1 MSRSTAPDP
10 RAPSRA
16 ASAKRAALIGLPVT
30 LVGMVSYML
39 LMDVP
44 WIRSTALP
52 NIVVALIGM
61 AISVW
66 AMARCRSWWTVPTG
80 AASVLLGGFFMY
92 FMFVMSVQPEA
103 PNAPAVGER
112 IADFTLPNQEG
123 RPVSLASLHANGPA
137 LLVFY
142 RGHW

>member
-1 MSRSTAPDP
+1 MTTSP
-10 RAPSRA
+10 APSCAA
-16 ASAKRAALIGLPVT
+16 ASRRTVAKRAALIGLPVT
-30 LVGMVSYML
+30 LIGMASYMP

-80 AASVLLGGFFMY
+80 AASVLLGSFFMY

-103 PNAPAVGER
+103 PNAPTVGDR
-112 IADFTLPNQEG
+112 VADFTLPNQEG

>member
-1 MSRSTAPDP
+1 MSNSPSPTSAV
-10 RAPSRA
+10 PSRA
-16 ASAKRAALIGLPVT
+16 ASAQRAALIGLPVT
-30 LVGMVSYML
+30 LVGVASYMP

-66 AMARCRSWWTVPTG
+66 AMARCRSWWTIPTG

-92 FMFVMSVQPEA
+92 FLFVMSVQPEA

-123 RPVSLASLHANGPA
+123 RPVSLASLHAKGPA